1 LRVSAK
7 QGEIGPDPFRAACKF
22 GLECWVSKRR
32 SPEQQFHARSYVD
45 LVLDAI
51 EDAQPVLT
59 APIRN

>member
-1 LRVSAK
+1 VLGFEAAVTRLVNNNSMR
-7 QGEIGPDPFRAACKF
+7 GVTFVPDR
-22 GLECWVSKRR
+22 
-32 SPEQQFHARSYVD
+32 D